1 MKLRPYQQHAVSALH
16 DSLKRGASPVVQLP
30 TGTGKSLVLAETVRR
45 LRAAKRRTWV
55 VTHVQE
61 LVAQN
66 AVAYERL
73 TMQRP
78 SVYCAGLSRRE
89 SGDVIYGS
97 VQSMIGAA
105 LRDEL
110 PAPDVILVDEAH
122 RVPHRGSDA
131 QLYKNLFTRFPAAR
145 RGGCTATPWRLDD
158 GRIYGT
164 DPEDFWFDTLA
175 YRYTVPEAVT
185 DGWLCP
191 LVGVETAVQLNI
203 EGVAVQGDYVQ
214 SEVNDREDEAW
225 LKAACASIALL
236 AEKRRHIAVYSPG
249 VTAAIRTAAALS
261 QALGGARVETLTGSL
276 NSADRAAVLE
286 RFTSGRTRALVSVD
300 VLTTGFD
307 FPALDCVA
315 VLRPTVS
322 SGLWVQIA
330 GRGTRL
336 ASGKKNCLL
345 LDYVGNLQRL
355 GGVDMLDTY
364 YREKDGRV
372 TEERPATPKPRV
384 VKPETPGVRGLLPID
399 PMTGKDITASS
410 LVRVQVHKS
419 TAVALHRKAREG
431 QQFLLISHNTT
442 TPEGARILATQV
454 LYPEQP
460 GHRDTQ
466 AKLLARGIRA
476 AMPVEAQ
483 QLAWQAK
490 HWRNPTELIIRRQG
504 RFWNVVEEHYNN
516 EETVA

>member
-1 MKLRPYQQHAVSALH
+1 
-16 DSLKRGASPVVQLP
+16 
-30 TGTGKSLVLAETVRR
+30 
-45 LRAAKRRTWV
+45 
-55 VTHVQE
+55 
-61 LVAQN
+61 
-66 AVAYERL
+66 
-73 TMQRP
+73 
-78 SVYCAGLSRRE
+78 
-89 SGDVIYGS
+89 
-97 VQSMIGAA
+97 
-105 LRDEL
+105 
-110 PAPDVILVDEAH
+110 
-122 RVPHRGSDA
+122 
-131 QLYKNLFTRFPAAR
+131 
-145 RGGCTATPWRLDD
+145 
-158 GRIYGT
+158 
-164 DPEDFWFDTLA
+164 
-175 YRYTVPEAVT
+175 
-185 DGWLCP
+185 
-191 LVGVETAVQLNI
+191 
-203 EGVAVQGDYVQ
+203 VAVQGDYVQ

-336 ASGKKNCLL
+336 APGKKNCLL

-372 TEERPATPKPRV
+372 SLELPATPKPRV
-384 VKPETPGVRGLLPID
+384 VKPEMPGVRGLLPID
-399 PMTGKDITASS
+399 PMTGKEATGSS
-410 LVRVQVHKS
+410 VIKVRVHKS

-454 LYPEQP
+454 LYPEQAN
-460 GHRDTQ
+460 HRDTQ
-466 AKLLARGIRA
+466 LKLVARGIMVA
-476 AMPVEAQ
+476 LPVEAQ

-490 HWRNPTELIIRRQG
+490 HWRNPSELTIQRRG
-504 RFWNVVEEHYNN
+504 RFWNVVEEHYN